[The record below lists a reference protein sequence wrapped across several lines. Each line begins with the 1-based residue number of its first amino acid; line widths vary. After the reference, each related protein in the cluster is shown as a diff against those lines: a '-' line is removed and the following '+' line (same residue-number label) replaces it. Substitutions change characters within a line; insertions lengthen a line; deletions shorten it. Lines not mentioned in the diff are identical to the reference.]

1 MIHTIANVVPRY
13 TQPNMSLK
21 SPCVFGT
28 PALDRILTVERFM
41 SLEETNKIRISLG
54 LKPLT
59 DDKAPADN
67 EEKQAEDNYA
77 KKRGAEKAKE
87 SKYVLCCYSYASN

>member
-1 MIHTIANVVPRY
+1 
-13 TQPNMSLK
+13 MSMEE
-21 SPCVFGT
+21 S
-28 PALDRILTVERFM
+28 I

-67 EEKQAEDNYA
+67 REKEAEDNYA
-77 KKRGAEKAKE
+77 KRREQEEKDKE
-87 SKYVLCCYSYASN
+87 KKSVMD

>member
-1 MIHTIANVVPRY
+1 MEESI
-13 TQPNMSLK
+13 
-21 SPCVFGT
+21 
-28 PALDRILTVERFM
+28 

-67 EEKQAEDNYA
+67 KEQQAEDNYA
-77 KKRGAEKAKE
+77 KEREKAAKE
-87 SKYVLCCYSYASN
+87 KETK